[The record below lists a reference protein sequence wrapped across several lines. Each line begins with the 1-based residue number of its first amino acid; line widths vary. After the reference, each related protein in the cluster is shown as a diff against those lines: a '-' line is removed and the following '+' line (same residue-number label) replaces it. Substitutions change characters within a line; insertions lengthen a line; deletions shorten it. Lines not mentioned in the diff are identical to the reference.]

1 MKSIRVWSNRELKKF
16 SSLFDGEVINVSG
29 WQDKDKEGGKYRDYF
44 CSSKNYYI
52 SNYSDDKV
60 RGESESTNTD
70 FVIDLEEKIDPVFID
85 RFDVVFHHT
94 ILEHV
99 SDPVFVFRNLSLMTK
114 DIFISVVPFKQK
126 LHFEKGSYGD
136 YFRFSPMAMRK
147 LYEDNGFTI
156 LYESF
161 SPPPLIDIYLF
172 YIGYRK
178 KKWEENRKKT
188 LIDIEKLNGR
198 MGANNY
204 KILLYTIIYNIYI
217 KLLHFLRVR
226 KKEIE

>member
-1 MKSIRVWSNRELKKF
+1 MKSVRVWSNRELKKF
-16 SSLFDGEVINVSG
+16 SALFDGDIINVSG

-44 CSSKNYYI
+44 SNSKNYYI
-52 SNYSDDKV
+52 SNYSDDKG
-60 RGESESTNTD
+60 RGVSGSSKTD
-70 FVIDLEEKIDPVFID
+70 LFIDLEEKIDPVFVD
-85 RFDVVFHHT
+85 KFDVVFHHT

-99 SDPVFVFRNLSLMTK
+99 SDPVSVFRNLSLMTK
-114 DIFISVVPFKQK
+114 DILISVVPFKQK

-147 LYEDNGFTI
+147 LYEDNGFKI

-161 SPPPLIDIYLF
+161 SPPPFIDIYLF

-178 KKWEENRKKT
+178 NKWERNIKKIH
-188 LIDIEKLNGR
+188 IDIEKLNGR
-198 MGANNY
+198 MGSNNY

-217 KLLHFLRVR
+217 KLLFLLKLR